1 MTGAE
6 KNLSLRAPSGNPWI
20 RPFPCRQDE
29 RCSENLLTNDACTPL
44 LADHKAV
51 FTEGMHILH
60 VYKDYFPILGGIEN
74 HIRLLAEAQAAL
86 GHEVT
91 VLACAPDR
99 HTSEEQ
105 RNGVHVIRAGRLVTV
120 ASMPLSWRQPL
131 ILAKLQP
138 DIAHVHSP
146 YPLGEVA
153 NWLWGRARATVITY
167 HSDIIRQR
175 MILCLYGPILR
186 RVLYAADTI
195 IATSSHYLESSP
207 WLRPM
212 RDRCVVVPL
221 GIDLS
226 RFTMSAR
233 YPHSP
238 PVLLFVGRLRYYK
251 GLDTLLRAMPH
262 IPQARLII
270 VGDGPMRNTWQRL
283 AARLELEPRV
293 KFVGEVSDRE
303 LPRYYADADLF
314 VLPANARAE
323 AFGTVLL
330 EAMATGLPV
339 ISTELGTGTSWV
351 NQDGVTGRIVPPNN
365 PEALA
370 AAIQELLA
378 NPGQLVQMGRAA
390 RARVE
395 AEFSLPV
402 MVQRVETVYRQAL
415 SRPSTGQ
422 SK

>member
-1 MTGAE
+1 
-6 KNLSLRAPSGNPWI
+6 
-20 RPFPCRQDE
+20 
-29 RCSENLLTNDACTPL
+29 
-44 LADHKAV
+44 
-51 FTEGMHILH
+51 MHILH

-91 VLACAPDR
+91 VLVCAPDR

-105 RNGVHVIRAGRLVTV
+105 HNGVHVIKAGRLATV

-131 ILAKLQP
+131 ILATLQP
-138 DIAHVHSP
+138 DIAHIHSP

-153 NWLWGRARATVITY
+153 NWVWGRARATVITY

-186 RVLYAADTI
+186 RVLYAANTI

-226 RFTMSAR
+226 RFTVPAR
-233 YPHSP
+233 YLHTP

-251 GLDTLLRAMPH
+251 GLDTLLHAMPH
-262 IPQARLII
+262 IPQARLVI

-283 AARLELEPRV
+283 AVRLGLEPRV
-293 KFVGEVSDRE
+293 QFVGEVPDCE

-351 NQDGVTGRIVPPNN
+351 NQDGVTGRIVPPND
-365 PEALA
+365 PDALA
-370 AAIQELLA
+370 AAIRELLA

-402 MVQRVETVYRQAL
+402 MVQRVETVYRQVL
-415 SRPSTGQ
+415 SRLDTGRVK
-422 SK
+422 S